1 MPGLLIGDVA
11 KRMGV
16 SSPTIRYYEELG
28 LLARPLRSSS
38 GYRRYSEGTLKELR
52 FIQKAKR
59 LGFSLDEIA
68 EILQLSRSGQTACS
82 HVLSLAEQH
91 LAAVDERIRQL
102 QAFRNQLAGE
112 VAKWNGQETPQCSGL
127 CQIIEAAE
135 TDAAPDVRSP
145 PPRLKARRAKVTR

>member
-11 KRMGV
+11 KRVGV

-28 LLARPLRSSS
+28 LLARPVRSSS
-38 GYRRYSEGTLKELR
+38 GYRRYSQQTLKELR

-68 EILQLSRSGQTACS
+68 EILRLSRSGQTACS
-82 HVLSLAEQH
+82 RVLSLAEQH

-102 QAFRNQLAGE
+102 QAFRNQLAAE
-112 VAKWNGQETPQCSGL
+112 VAKWNGQETPTCNGL

-135 TDAAPDVRSP
+135 TDAAPDVFAP
-145 PPRLKARRAKVTR
+145 PKPLKTRRAKGTR

>member
-11 KRMGV
+11 KRVGV

-28 LLARPLRSSS
+28 LLTQPVRSSS
-38 GYRRYSEGTLKELR
+38 GYRRYSERALTELR

-68 EILQLSRSGQTACS
+68 EILRLSRSGQTACS

-102 QAFRNQLAGE
+102 QVFRDHLAGE
-112 VAKWNGQETPQCSGL
+112 LAKWNGQETPTCNGL

-135 TDAAPDVRSP
+135 TDAAPDVSASP
-145 PPRLKARRAKVTR
+145 MPLKARRAKGTR